1 MAVPKIPGV
10 TTSVIDKTS
19 SEVSLVG
26 GRVPFIALFSKY
38 GKGFRYCT
46 TPKELKYYHGA
57 IDVNKYGLG
66 MEFAA
71 DAFQYTGK
79 VLTYRLVSPDAT
91 YANYCISVD
100 KSKFAPTA
108 YDQLADEALA
118 NTASSKIVK
127 VSTFESINS
136 KDEYIASIDAI
147 SNDNANNN
155 KIAFSILA
163 QAPGVGYND
172 LFCTFSPAVDYEKL
186 DSNREGE
193 TNYKFNFV
201 RSSIFENNTTGEV
214 KALGDSFVFSLIDQ
228 DISTGK
234 IITDMYN
241 GDELFVNQISKL
253 RNDFLTFAI
262 DTDQEDGSSLIRE
275 EMRKYATID
284 ELLTE
289 MGQKN
294 RLLIIDGGKKYEIMC
309 NADIVAQSDGT
320 LKTVYAL
327 SRVVKNDNFY
337 YNEADNVQYISF
349 VDTAG
354 TTRYALLKWVPT
366 EVGATTY
373 TLGYEVVSTK
383 PGTVDEVIPSTRYVD
398 GTNAYYQISINP
410 AGELVYSQ
418 VGFLRWY
425 IYNYLLNHNIKLES
439 GMDDNPANGNSLFNS
454 AGYLYLPSGSIVNC
468 KARDIIRTFFDENQ
482 EIREVLYPRYDFDY
496 IPDWSNNVDVI
507 NSILSFGDSIGI
519 SMPLVSLPALA
530 YNIGTNTNN
539 EKAADADLELR
550 NSLISLSTYNAMLYG
565 SQINKYHISN
575 NNGQRLRMPMS
586 YYAMMAHLRIDRDFS
601 ITEPVANMIKGT
613 LLGSSKKNL
622 AYSPTSQRI
631 ELLRNVQVNAVI
643 DEPDGL
649 YIIDQLTMYK
659 KASKLSRGNVVK
671 VLHRM
676 RKDLPKLLK
685 DLIQSK
691 ETSNVIDVALE
702 RTYTYLNKYRVS
714 PENFADGI
722 FSTINVNAVYNP
734 DTYTLRLGV
743 TVNPIGTIEV
753 IDIPIIV
760 I

>member
-1 MAVPKIPGV
+1 MASPKIPGV
-10 TTSVIDKTS
+10 TTSVIDQTS
-19 SEVSLVG
+19 TEVSLIG

-66 MEFAA
+66 MEYAA
-71 DAFQYTGK
+71 DAFQYTNK
-79 VLTYRLVSPDAT
+79 VLTYRLVSPDAA
-91 YANYCISVD
+91 YSNYCISVD
-100 KSKFAPTA
+100 KTKFAPSA

-118 NTASSKIVK
+118 NSVPSKIVK
-127 VSTFESINS
+127 VSTFEGINS
-136 KDEYIASIDAI
+136 KDEYITTIDGI
-147 SNDNANNN
+147 MNDTANND
-155 KIAFSILA
+155 KVSFSILA

-172 LFCTFSPAVDYEKL
+172 LFCTFSPALDYEKL

-201 RSSIFENNTTGEV
+201 RSNIFENNINGDV
-214 KALGDSFVFSLIDQ
+214 KALGDSFTFSLIDQ
-228 DISTGK
+228 DGTTGK
-234 IITDMYN
+234 ILTDMYN
-241 GDELFVNQISKL
+241 GDELFVNQITRL

-262 DTDQEDGSSLIRE
+262 DTDPEDGSSLIRE
-275 EMRKYATID
+275 EMRKYASID
-284 ELLTE
+284 DLLISQ
-289 MGQKN
+289 GQKN
-294 RLLIIDGGKKYEIMC
+294 RLILLDAGKKYEIQC
-309 NADIVAQSDGT
+309 NADVVAQSDGS
-320 LKTVYAL
+320 LKTVYTL
-327 SRVVKNDNFY
+327 SRLVKPDSFY
-337 YNEADNVQYISF
+337 YQESDNVQYISY
-349 VDTAG
+349 VDSAG

-366 EVGATTY
+366 SVGATTY
-373 TLGYEVVSTK
+373 TLGYDVVSTK
-383 PGTVDEVIPSTRYVD
+383 PGTVDEVIPAIRYVD
-398 GTNAYYQISINP
+398 GSNAYYQISIDVN
-410 AGELVYSQ
+410 GVLVYNQ

-439 GMDDNPANGNSLFNS
+439 GTDDNPASGSSLFNS
-454 AGYLYLPSGSIVNC
+454 AGYLSLPSSSVNC
-468 KARDIIRTFFDENQ
+468 KASTIINTFFTSTP
-482 EIREVLYPRYDFDY
+482 EIREVMYPKYDFDY
-496 IPDWSNNVDVI
+496 VPDWSNNVDCI
-507 NSILSFGDSIGI
+507 NTILSFGDSIGI
-519 SMPLVSLPALA
+519 SMPLVSMPAIG
-530 YNIGTNTNN
+530 YNIGTNSDND
-539 EKAADADLELR
+539 KAADADLELR

-586 YYAMMAHLRIDRDFS
+586 YYAMMAHLRIDRDYS

-613 LLGSSKKNL
+613 LLGTSKKNL
-622 AYSPTSQRI
+622 AYSPSSERI
-631 ELLRNVQVNAVI
+631 EKLRNVQINAVI

-691 ETSNVIDVALE
+691 ETSNVVDVALE
-702 RTYTYLNKYRVS
+702 RTYTYLNKYLVS
-714 PENFADGI
+714 PENYADGI
-722 FSTINVNAVYNP
+722 FRTVNVNAVYNQ
-734 DTYTLRLGV
+734 DTYTLRLGI
-743 TVNPIGTIEV
+743 TVNPIGTIEI